1 MPSPP
6 PPPPA
11 HPVPCCHPHCVCE
24 CVCWH
29 YWSKPLMNRARHRQ
43 MDMTEWHATT
53 QPPPPPQPAQSK
65 IFAAQGHRMAAAP
78 AAHATALRR
87 APWGISINLRTFDF
101 IGPQSTRARRS
112 GSSSNWG
119 GGEGLTAI
127 AIGTGIGI
135 GPWPDCS
142 SLSRRCFAPTPRNAK
157 RPTLQI
163 IECPCALIAQPVGRA
178 RCLTAASLC
187 WLPLSLL

>member
-1 MPSPP
+1 
-6 PPPPA
+6 
-11 HPVPCCHPHCVCE
+11 
-24 CVCWH
+24 
-29 YWSKPLMNRARHRQ
+29 MNRARHRQ

-53 QPPPPPQPAQSK
+53 TPPPLPPQPAQSK
-65 IFAAQGHRMAAAP
+65 IFAAQGHRMPAAP

-101 IGPQSTRARRS
+101 IGPQSTQARRS
-112 GSSSNWG
+112 GSSSSRG
-119 GGEGLTAI
+119 GGLTAI

-157 RPTLQI
+157 RPTLRI
-163 IECPCALIAQPVGRA
+163 IECPCALIAQPVGQA
-178 RCLTAASLC
+178 RCLAAASFSRCSNPLQKA
-187 WLPLSLL
+187 LPHRVLE